1 MRNTG
6 ISRAGYNKLCRVY
19 GADYDTGD
27 KLLKDEKLIDIFYAR
42 ELNNVENNTF
52 NGNIK
57 TVDLLVTLESPDF
70 IRAKTDFFIEY
81 DNNFYRLVDKTENII
96 NYRGDTLTTIILRR
110 RL

>member
-19 GADYDTGD
+19 GADYDIGD
-27 KLLKDEKLIDIFYAR
+27 KLLKDEKLIDIFYAK
-42 ELNNVENNTF
+42 ELNKVENNTY

-57 TVDLLVTLESPDF
+57 VVDLLVTLESPDF
-70 IRAKTDFFIEY
+70 VKAKTDFFVEY
-81 DNNFYRLVDKTENII
+81 DNNLYRLVDKTENII
-96 NYRGDTLTTIILRR
+96 DYRGNSITTIVLRR